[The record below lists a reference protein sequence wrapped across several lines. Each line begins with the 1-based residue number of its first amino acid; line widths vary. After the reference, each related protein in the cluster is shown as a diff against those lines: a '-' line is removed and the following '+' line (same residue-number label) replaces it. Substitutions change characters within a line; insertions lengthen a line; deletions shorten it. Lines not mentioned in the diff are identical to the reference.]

1 MAATKE
7 LCLQA
12 RLSQAVPCSAPT
24 PFLASLP
31 DELLLVF
38 KGPVSKS
45 PPLRS
50 LPDLTQVE
58 SGTLFTCLFIAAHME
73 FCDSLAVCQA
83 P

>member
-7 LCLQA
+7 LCPALTGGPL
-12 RLSQAVPCSAPT
+12 LSSNPL
-24 PFLASLP
+24 FLASLP
-31 DELLLVF
+31 DELLLGF

-73 FCDSLAVCQA
+73 FCDSPAVCQA